1 MLARRLVGLSVVRL
15 VVLTIFLALIAL
27 IYLRGVTGTF
37 SSTVAFAV
45 VVVGYFLAALYA
57 ALLRREKLLP
67 AVGYAQIVTDQLLW
81 TVIVYLTGG
90 AASGAVSLYG
100 LSTVGAAILHGARGA
115 TVGFLTAAAAYVGM
129 VSLLILGR
137 IPLPPDQQ
145 ADAFARTLD
154 GAAYP
159 VVSNLLALLVVAA
172 MCGYL
177 AERLRITG
185 GDLVRAEE
193 RAKQAERLAGLGRL
207 AAGLAH
213 EIRNPLGGISG
224 SIELLR
230 TSPQLNDEDR
240 ALCDIVQREAERL
253 NDLVGDMLNLARPQ
267 QPAIA
272 KVDAAQIAIEV
283 VALAAKSGRGEDV
296 AVVYEG
302 PSNLE
307 LAADAAQLRQVLWNL
322 IRNAVQASSP
332 GDEVKVELLD
342 DASQVQLRVVDHGPG
357 IPPESAD
364 KIFDA
369 FYTTRS
375 QGTGVGLAVVKHII
389 DAHGW
394 EISVKS
400 AEEDGPARTPSTPM
414 VHPPGAAF
422 TVLIPRRT

>member
-1 MLARRLVGLSVVRL
+1 MLARRLLGLSVVRL

-37 SSTVAFAV
+37 SSTIAFGT

-57 ALLRREKLLP
+57 GLLRREKLLT
-67 AVGYAQIVTDQLLW
+67 AIGYTQIVTDQLLW
-81 TVIVYLTGG
+81 TAIVYLTGG

-100 LSTVGAAILHGARGA
+100 LSTVGAAILHGGRGA
-115 TVGFLTAAAAYVGM
+115 AVGFATAASAYVGL
-129 VSLLILGR
+129 VSLLILGV

-145 ADAFARTLD
+145 ADVFARTWDQATYSL
-154 GAAYP
+154 
-159 VVSNLLALLVVAA
+159 VSNLLALLVVAA

-185 GDLVRAEE
+185 GDLARAEE
-193 RAKQAERLAGLGRL
+193 RAAEAERLAGLGRL

-230 TSPQLNDEDR
+230 TSPQLSDEDR
-240 ALCDIVQREAERL
+240 ALCDIVHREAERL

-267 QPAIA
+267 PPTITR
-272 KVDAAQIAIEV
+272 VDAAQIAAEV

-296 AVVYEG
+296 DVRYVG
-302 PSNLE
+302 PSSADIN
-307 LAADAAQLRQVLWNL
+307 ADAAQLRQVRWNL
-322 IRNAVQASSP
+322 IRNAVQASNPS
-332 GDEVKVELLD
+332 DEVLVEIEED
-342 DASQVQLRVVDHGPG
+342 PSSVCLRVVDHGPG
-357 IPPESAD
+357 IAPESVD

-394 EISVKS
+394 KVSVRS
-400 AEEDGPARTPSTPM
+400 ADADAN
-414 VHPPGAAF
+414 PGAAF
-422 TVLIPRRT
+422 SVVIPK